1 MVSDP
6 LSVSCSV
13 GSIGFLTFLS
23 PNLHLFLSPF
33 LSPSFSLSL
42 YPSLPPRLSPSRFPS
57 LPFSSSLPP
66 SLPPTFL
73 PFLPPSFPPLYP
85 SHLPA
90 LSFPSSCTDF
100 ILYATIAIGLAT
112 YIILFVAPNS
122 GQTNMLIY
130 IAICS
135 LFGSLSVVAAKGLSI
150 GIRLTLGGNSQL
162 RNPLAWLLLICLVT
176 FITIQMNYLNKSL
189 DTFNTSMVTPIYY
202 VMFTSL
208 TITSSAILFKEWT
221 RLSKVD
227 MFGIICGFLTVI
239 CGVFLIHWF
248 KDVEFS
254 FTQLL
259 KQTKKQPSQGDTEE
273 GIILSQKQLE
283 LGVNPPL
290 HSLRSGLSTY
300 GCCLEKTMVGQESD
314 QQLHVM
320 YSLPS

>member
-1 MVSDP
+1 MFP
-6 LSVSCSV
+6 PFFFP
-13 GSIGFLTFLS
+13 SIHSSFSASIL
-23 PNLHLFLSPF
+23 PPSPF
-33 LSPSFSLSL
+33 LT
-42 YPSLPPRLSPSRFPS
+42 PS
-57 LPFSSSLPP
+57 LPFLSLPP
-66 SLPPTFL
+66 PLLPPFCVPFLPHSLFSLPSAFL
-73 PFLPPSFPPLYP
+73 PFNFLPPSSL
-85 SHLPA
+85 
-90 LSFPSSCTDF
+90 CTDF
-100 ILYATIAIGLAT
+100 LLYATAAIGLAT
-112 YIILFVAPNS
+112 YIIFFVAPKS

-162 RNPLAWLLLICLVT
+162 RNPLAWLLLVCLIT

-254 FTQLL
+254 FAQLL
-259 KQTKKQPSQGDTEE
+259 KQTKKGDTEE
-273 GIILSQKQLE
+273 GVVLSQEQLE
-283 LGVNPPL
+283 LGINPPL
-290 HSLRSGLSTY
+290 HSLRSGLCTY
-300 GCCLEKTMVGQESD
+300 SCCREDTMGEQD
-314 QQLHVM
+314 CDPQLHM
-320 YSLPS
+320 TYSLPN